1 MFGGG
6 GLFVCFCVCVCVFVC
21 LFAFSGLGMFWNRR
35 SEEGQYKVKEL
46 HVDRLKKLTVMEK
59 KGVSH
64 VTRDP
69 INSHLTEDR
78 RDVFCSKNS

>member
-1 MFGGG
+1 
-6 GLFVCFCVCVCVFVC
+6 
-21 LFAFSGLGMFWNRR
+21 MFWNRR

-46 HVDRLKKLTVMEK
+46 HVDRLKKFTMMEK

-64 VTRDP
+64 VTRDT

-78 RDVFCSKNS
+78 RDLFCSKNS